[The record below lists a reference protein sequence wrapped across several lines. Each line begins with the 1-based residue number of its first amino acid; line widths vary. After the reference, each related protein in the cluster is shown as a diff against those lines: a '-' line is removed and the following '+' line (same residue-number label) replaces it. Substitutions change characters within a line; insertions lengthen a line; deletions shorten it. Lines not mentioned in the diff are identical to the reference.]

1 MIYDFVLPDPCTVSA
16 FVLLVPCALC
26 FSLLTVCLLARPLC
40 FPVCARARV
49 GSVPRLSC
57 ACGPLFCRTLA
68 RAWFGSLRARART
81 VWFHA
86 RSRAHWL
93 VPCAL
98 ARALAR
104 VSVGSRARVPC
115 PRAWFPRV
123 FGAYLGSYVL
133 NNDNIYI

>member
-49 GSVPRLSC
+49 GSVPPFVLRVRAFVLSHACARMVWFLARSC
-57 ACGPLFCRTLA
+57 AHC
-68 RAWFGSLRARART
+68 
-81 VWFHA
+81 
-86 RSRAHWL
+86 L

-98 ARALAR
+98 ARALVGSLRARARARACVCWVARACSLSSRVVPAR
-104 VSVGSRARVPC
+104 VWSIFRFIC
-115 PRAWFPRV
+115 FK
-123 FGAYLGSYVL
+123 
-133 NNDNIYI
+133 